1 MTEPQKSEANNLEWL
16 SKLLDSFFILRSGL
30 PNDDLEELKLRNA
43 SGEPRVEL
51 ELAITAKINEMLEQ
65 TRADEWQKIHTPYR
79 KGQIKGQYKILEPV
93 RRVGKNTKF
102 KVECVDCGLQMFR
115 YANKFEMNHKNC
127 VVA

>member
-1 MTEPQKSEANNLEWL
+1 MSNEPQKSEPNNLEWL
-16 SKLLDSFFILRSGL
+16 SKLTDECFY
-30 PNDDLEELKLRNA
+30 EENYA
-43 SGEPRVEL
+43 GARVHF

-65 TRADEWQKIHTPYR
+65 ARADVWQKIHTPYQ
-79 KGQIKGQYKILEPV
+79 KGQVKGQYKILEPV

-115 YANKFEMNHKNC
+115 YANKFEMNHRNC